1 MTEHKNGD
9 TVRGKCR
16 CHGVII
22 EGTLGTVAQPKAYY
36 LTDMFTQER
45 MRCVAVLVNGG
56 VHDVAVGDVQDVP
69 VEEVQ

>member
-1 MTEHKNGD
+1 MTKRKNGD

-56 VHDVAVGDVQDVP
+56 VHDVAV
-69 VEEVQ
+69 EEVQ